1 MSRSYRHTPII
12 GNCSHSD
19 KPGKAKANRKLR
31 VAERS
36 VLAALS
42 LDSDSGS
49 DSGSDKDGLL
59 MPILREVSNVWDF
72 PKDGKHYMKRHKE
85 AWCRKYMRK

>member
-12 GNCSHSD
+12 GNCGHSD

-36 VLAALS
+36 VLAAALS
-42 LDSDSGS
+42 TDCDNFY
-49 DSGSDKDGLL
+49 GLL
-59 MPILREVSNVWDF
+59 MPTVFDVSNVWEF

-85 AWCRKYMRK
+85 DWCRKYMRK

>member
-12 GNCSHSD
+12 GNCSNSD
-19 KPGKAKANRKLR
+19 KPGKAKASRKLR

-42 LDSDSGS
+42 LDSDF
-49 DSGSDKDGLL
+49 DKDGLL